1 MKNSRECS
9 SNMPLKIDL
18 HTHTNYSDGVFSP
31 VELVK
36 KAHQRGLDI
45 ISITDHDSING
56 INEAIVCAKD
66 LGIEIIT
73 GMEISTDIDDKEIHL
88 LAYFID
94 IDNEELLKY
103 LSFFRDE
110 RMHRAKRI
118 VQKLRKLGLQI
129 SMDDVVA
136 HAQNCAIGRPHI
148 AYAMIELGLIKNY
161 NEAFEKYIGDYGPAF
176 ERKIHVSPQSALK
189 LISDANGLSFI
200 AHPGYMKEN
209 LLLSLIKA
217 GIDGIECIHP
227 SHSENQIQFYRGIVN
242 QYCLLES
249 GGSDYHGG
257 KKLDEENLGKFM
269 LGQNQFE
276 AMKKMVHKHNS

>member
-1 MKNSRECS
+1 MSF
-9 SNMPLKIDL
+9 KIDL
-18 HTHTNYSDGVFSP
+18 HTHTHYSDGIYSP

-36 KAHQRGLDI
+36 KAYQRGISIL
-45 ISITDHDSING
+45 SITDHDSING
-56 INEAIVCAKD
+56 IKEARTCAREF
-66 LGIEIIT
+66 GIEIIT
-73 GMEISTDIDDKEIHL
+73 GLEISTDLDDKEIHL

-110 RMHRAKRI
+110 RMHRAKRM
-118 VQKLRKLGLQI
+118 VEKLRNLGLKI
-129 SMDDVVA
+129 TMDDVMV

-176 ERKIHVSPQSALK
+176 ERKIHISPQSALK
-189 LISDANGLSFI
+189 LISDAGGLSFV

-209 LLLSLIKA
+209 LLSSLIKA
-217 GIDGIECIHP
+217 GIDGIECVHP
-227 SHSENQIQFYRGIVN
+227 SHSENQTQFYRGIVN

-257 KKLDEENLGKFM
+257 KKMDEESLGRYT

-276 AMKKMVHKHNS
+276 AMKNMIQKNNS